1 MMKKLRLLLL
11 PCCLLFALL
20 SCKKSST
27 SPTSVTG
34 TMTATIN
41 GTAQTF
47 NVGAIANLQSAGGTY
62 TLGMEGL
69 SAASGSANSMI
80 ISITTTSP
88 IVAGTYTAS
97 SSAANVSYTQANANV
112 YQYDG
117 SSGSGPS
124 VVIKSISSTSVS
136 GTFTGTLQL
145 INGSGASS
153 VAITNGAFNLK
164 IQ

>member
-1 MMKKLRLLLL
+1 MKKLRLFLL
-11 PCCLLFALL
+11 PLCMLFVLT

-47 NVGAIANLQSAGGTY
+47 NVGAIANLQSEGGTY

-69 SAASGSANSMI
+69 SATSSSANSMI
-80 ISITTTSP
+80 ISITSSTP
-88 IVAGTYTAS
+88 IVAGTYTAAS
-97 SSAANVSYTQANANV
+97 SQANVSYTEANTNV
-112 YQYDG
+112 YQYDA

-124 VVIKSISSTSVS
+124 VVIKSISSAIVS
-136 GTFTGTLQL
+136 GTFAGTVQL

-153 VAITNGAFNLK
+153 VAITNGTFNLK

>member
-1 MMKKLRLLLL
+1 MRKLRLLLL
-11 PCCLLFALL
+11 PCFLLFALL

-27 SPTSVTG
+27 SPGSVTG

-47 NVGAIANLQSAGGTY
+47 NVGAIANLQSSGGTY

-80 ISITTTSP
+80 ISITSSSS
-88 IVAGTYTAS
+88 IVAGTYTAAS
-97 SSAANVSYTQANANV
+97 TQADVSYTQDNNNV

-117 SSGSGPS
+117 SNGSNAS

-136 GTFTGTLQL
+136 GTFTGTLEL
-145 INGSGASS
+145 INGTGVSS
-153 VAITNGAFNLK
+153 VAITNGTFNLK

>member
-1 MMKKLRLLLL
+1 MKNLKLLLL
-11 PCCLLFALL
+11 PLCVLFVFT
-20 SCKKSST
+20 SCKKSSD

-47 NVGAIANLQSAGGTY
+47 NVGAIANLQSSGGTY

-80 ISITTTSP
+80 ISITTNSP
-88 IVAGTYTAS
+88 IVAGTYTAAS
-97 SSAANVSYTQANANV
+97 SQANVSYTQANSNV

-124 VVIKSISSTSVS
+124 VIIKSISGTSVS
-136 GTFTGTLQL
+136 GTFTGTVQL
-145 INGSGASS
+145 INGSGPSS
-153 VAITNGAFNLK
+153 AVITNGAFNLK